1 MIIDVDALRK
11 DMQEE
16 SLGAF
21 FAGGFG
27 GALVESFE
35 VENASDE
42 ELVRMALNNGVDLE
56 DYQVFP
62 ATSNGCIMGH
72 SSAVTI

>member
-56 DYQVFP
+56 D
-62 ATSNGCIMGH
+62 
-72 SSAVTI
+72 